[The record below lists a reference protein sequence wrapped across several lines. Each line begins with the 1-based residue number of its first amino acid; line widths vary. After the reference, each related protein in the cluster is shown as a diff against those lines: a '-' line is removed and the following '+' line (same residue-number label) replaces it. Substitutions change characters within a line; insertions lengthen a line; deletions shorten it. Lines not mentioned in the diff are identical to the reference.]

1 MISFLKICG
10 KLKWPLSLHGYFIC
24 FFGLSLLKK
33 KKRMTNFLVIRA
45 SRQFLYVLGLLLSN
59 LVITGGRTYG
69 HVTTKI
75 SQMHR

>member
-1 MISFLKICG
+1 MAAKFAWLFY
-10 KLKWPLSLHGYFIC
+10 LFFRPLS
-24 FFGLSLLKK
+24 SEKK

>member
-1 MISFLKICG
+1 MAAKFAWLFY
-10 KLKWPLSLHGYFIC
+10 LFFRPLS
-24 FFGLSLLKK
+24 SEK